1 MTFYQSRIK
10 HISTPLVLATALLV
24 LLGYLLLRDLG
35 LYPTVFGDEWTYSSF
50 ARLSAFKDTLIPSYL
65 YFSLFS
71 LTNQCGDSFLDC
83 ARGVNALL
91 FVGAAPAIYA
101 VTRRVASAPVAACVA
116 LLAVC
121 GPVNTYTAY
130 FMPEALYF
138 FAFWVFTALVLWFA
152 ERRSVAALVV
162 GAAWLGLMA
171 MVKVHALFLLP
182 PYCVFLAHA
191 AWSGRADGA
200 AGARWLRRA
209 ALWIGIALVTAAL
222 VRLVGGYL
230 FAGRHGL
237 GLLGQMYATQ
247 ATEHASAAARLSLAF
262 DNLRGHVMALALLAG
277 VPLASALLQLG
288 DAGLRQRSG
297 REVGALL
304 VYTLLMLGA
313 LLAVTVLFTV
323 AVSGHGSE
331 SNARLH
337 MRYYDFTLPL
347 LLVFAAA
354 QAGRNPAS
362 ASPPPS
368 WQRKLL
374 AALPAAALIVY
385 AQQALLG
392 EFRPGYVD
400 SPSLFGFTA
409 ERTMFDLLSWSA
421 LAALAVWV
429 VSMRRGA
436 QLFVFVFTPLFVVV
450 AADQLNIR
458 RHEFLHADPFVKAGR
473 FARDY
478 LTPQEIGQLSLVG
491 DDAASLF
498 KTRFVI
504 DDLRVALIIAPQR
517 QPLPALPEGPAW
529 LLVMGDY
536 PVPKGME
543 NVLAGREFTLL
554 RKIADPGAAFA
565 INFAVP
571 DPDFSR
577 VRLRGVSGQ
586 EPWGR
591 WSNEKAVQI
600 EYGKA
605 LPRAL
610 TLRLEANAYGPNAD
624 QDFIVRIGQHSQR
637 VRVADQPG
645 PVSLDFDTSGAEHL
659 ITIEV
664 PQPVSPHKLGHGDDM
679 RELGI
684 GLRWLAID
692 DKAAP

>member
-1 MTFYQSRIK
+1 MTFYQSRLK
-10 HISTPLVLATALLV
+10 PISTPLVLATALMV

-50 ARLSAFKDTLIPSYL
+50 ARLSAYKDTLIPSYL

-91 FVGAAPAIYA
+91 FIGAAPAIYI

-116 LLAVC
+116 LLSVC

-152 ERRSVAALVV
+152 DRRSMTALVI
-162 GAAWLGLMA
+162 GAVWLGLMA

-182 PYCVFLAHA
+182 PYCVFLAYA
-191 AWSGRADGA
+191 AWSGRAEGT

-209 ALWIGIALVTAAL
+209 CLWIGVALVTAAA

-247 ATEHASAAARLSLAF
+247 ATEHASAAARIPLAL

-288 DAGLRQRSG
+288 DAGLRLRSG
-297 REVGALL
+297 REVRALL
-304 VYTLLMLGA
+304 YYMLLMLGA

-347 LLVFAAA
+347 LLVYAAA

-368 WQRKLL
+368 WRRKLL
-374 AALPAAALIVY
+374 AALPAAGLILY
-385 AQQALLG
+385 ARLALLG
-392 EFRPGYVD
+392 EFHPGYID

-409 ERTMFDLLSWSA
+409 EPAMFDLLSWA
-421 LAALAVWV
+421 AFAALAVWV

-436 QLFVFVFTPLFVVV
+436 QLFVFAFTPLFVVV
-450 AADQLNIR
+450 AADQLNIK
-458 RHEFLHADPFVKAGR
+458 RHEFLRADAFVKAGR

-478 LTPQEIGQLSLVG
+478 LTPQEIGHLSIVG

-517 QPLPALPEGPAW
+517 QALPAPPDGPAW

-536 PVPKGME
+536 PVPPGME
-543 NVLAGREFTLL
+543 SLLVGRDFALL
-554 RKIADPGAAFA
+554 RTRADPRAAFA
-565 INFAVP
+565 INFAMP
-571 DPDFSR
+571 DPDPSR
-577 VRLRGVSGQ
+577 VRLRGMSGQ

-591 WSNEKAVQI
+591 WSNEKTVQI

-610 TLRLEANAYGPNAD
+610 TLRFEANAYGPNAQ
-624 QDFIVRIGQHSQR
+624 QDFIVRIGAQSQR
-637 VRVADQPG
+637 VRVPDQPG
-645 PVSLDFDTSGAEHL
+645 PLSLDFDTSGSDHL

-664 PQPVSPHKLGHGDDM
+664 PQPVSPHQLGYGDDA
-679 RELGI
+679 RPLGI
-684 GLRWLAID
+684 GLRWLAVD